1 MPFFMHILAPISNIV
16 LLTLNYF
23 QDENNKKEVLKQLET
38 MTTTELN
45 VEDKVILKCID
56 NLTYSI
62 KNQYQRVEFF
72 ATILDFFKTINNE
85 TISNIYE
92 EELMNIVRN
101 DQKNAL
107 DKWTSGFLSALY
119 VVSRSNNFFQEKEI
133 QYGEDI
139 MHAIQYIESHGYK
152 VKLQNG

>member
-1 MPFFMHILAPISNIV
+1 MHILAPISNIV

-152 VKLQNG
+152 LKLQNG

>member
-152 VKLQNG
+152 LKLQNG

>member
-56 NLTYSI
+56 NLIYSI

-152 VKLQNG
+152 LKLQNG

>member
-1 MPFFMHILAPISNIV
+1 MHILAPISNIV

-56 NLTYSI
+56 NLIYSI

>member
-56 NLTYSI
+56 NLIYSI